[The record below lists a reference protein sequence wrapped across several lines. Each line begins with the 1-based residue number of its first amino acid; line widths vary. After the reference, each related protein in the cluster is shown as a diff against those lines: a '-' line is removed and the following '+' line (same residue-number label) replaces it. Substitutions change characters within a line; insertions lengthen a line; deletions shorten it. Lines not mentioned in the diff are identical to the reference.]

1 MEYSNIISEIDLHT
15 GFISGLDDLQQKHK
29 KTNKW
34 HSDILEKY
42 NEDLDLSQRIVENL
56 ISSNYCKKPEFIS
69 ITQPGNNKLLEN
81 TKEYNKIWKLLK
93 KLSLE
98 KAENNP
104 NHLDP
109 TFMSDKLQF
118 YDYFHFENEKVE

>member
-1 MEYSNIISEIDLHT
+1 MIFSKSI
-15 GFISGLDDLQQKHK
+15 K

-69 ITQPGNNKLLEN
+69 ITQPVIINC
-81 TKEYNKIWKLLK
+81 
-93 KLSLE
+93 
-98 KAENNP
+98 
-104 NHLDP
+104 
-109 TFMSDKLQF
+109 
-118 YDYFHFENEKVE
+118 

>member
-1 MEYSNIISEIDLHT
+1 M
-15 GFISGLDDLQQKHK
+15 
-29 KTNKW
+29 
-34 HSDILEKY
+34 
-42 NEDLDLSQRIVENL
+42 
-56 ISSNYCKKPEFIS
+56 KKPEFIS

-81 TKEYNKIWKLLK
+81 TIKYNKIWKLLK

-104 NHLDP
+104 NHLDL

-118 YDYFHFENEKVE
+118 YDYFHFENEKSRIKTSNVIFNFILPKIKNCRISPN